1 MQLSWRSCRCRLFA
15 PMRLRLLVQTSQAK
29 RARFDYDRGP
39 GAAVLSDSPGEFRV
53 NNPFQK
59 PTDLGSPTTTRVIRT
74 RLHGVDLLF
83 NSRLNKG
90 TAFTEAERD
99 VFGLH
104 GLLPPHVGTL
114 EDQRLRRKRVLDSRD
129 TPFGKYSNMRDL
141 QDNNETAFY
150 SMIEHYTEE
159 LLPIV
164 YTPAVGEGC
173 QRFSEIWRRPRGLF
187 ISYPNRERIDQIL
200 AEKRYDDVRCIVV
213 SDGERILGLGDQG
226 AGGMGIPI
234 GKMALYTALGG
245 IPPEHCLP
253 ILLDAGTDNEKLLHD
268 PIYIGWQHQR
278 VRGQEYDDFVE
289 AFVRAVERRWP
300 HILLQWEDFA
310 GTNAARLLERYRD
323 RLCTFNDDIQGTA
336 AVTTATLL
344 AAANAT
350 GIPISQQTIA
360 MFGAGSAGIGIIDL
374 IVAAMKEQGLS
385 DEQARNRI
393 YAFNRY
399 GLLVEGARGIKES
412 QRQLVRKRADIEGW
426 KLEGGEDV
434 SLLDVVRN
442 AKVTVLAGVSAQA
455 GAFTEEVVREM
466 ARHTETP
473 IIFPLSN
480 PTSKAEASPAE
491 ILRWTQ
497 GRALVGTGSPF
508 PPVEVDGR
516 TMRVSQVN
524 NSFIFPGL
532 ALGILVSQARRV
544 TDGMIMAAARS
555 LAGLSPSREDKS
567 APLLPAIGESRR
579 VAMVVSE
586 AVARQAIAEGVA
598 EIEEEAGLPER
609 IREYVWNPVYVPYER
624 IERGRSTDVP

>member
-1 MQLSWRSCRCRLFA
+1 
-15 PMRLRLLVQTSQAK
+15 
-29 RARFDYDRGP
+29 
-39 GAAVLSDSPGEFRV
+39 
-53 NNPFQK
+53 
-59 PTDLGSPTTTRVIRT
+59 
-74 RLHGVDLLF
+74 VDLLF

-90 TAFTEAERD
+90 TAFTEDERD

-114 EDQRLRRKRVLDSRD
+114 EDQRERRKRVLDSRD
-129 TPFGKYSNMRDL
+129 TSFGKYSNMRDL
-141 QDNNETAFY
+141 QDNNETLFY
-150 SMIEHYTEE
+150 SLIEHYTEE

-187 ISYPNRERIDQIL
+187 ISYPNRGRIDQIL
-200 AEKRYDDVRCIVV
+200 ADSRYDDVRCIVV

-268 PIYIGWQHQR
+268 PIYIGWQHHR
-278 VRGQEYDDFVE
+278 VRGEEYDEFVE
-289 AFVRAVERRWP
+289 AFVTAVQKRWP

-310 GTNAARLLERYRD
+310 GTNAGRLLDRYRE

-344 AAANAT
+344 AAVHAT
-350 GIPISQQTIA
+350 GVPLSQQTIV
-360 MFGAGSAGIGIIDL
+360 MFGAGAAGIGIIDL
-374 IVAAMKEQGLS
+374 LIAAIREEGLTE
-385 DEQARNRI
+385 EQARSRI
-393 YAFNRY
+393 YAFNRF
-399 GLLVEGARGIKES
+399 GLLVEGARGIKDS
-412 QRQLVRKRADIEGW
+412 QRALVRKRTDVADWE
-426 KLEGGEDV
+426 LEGGEDV

-455 GAFTEEVVREM
+455 SAFSEEIVREM
-466 ARHTETP
+466 ARHTERP

-480 PTSKAEASPAE
+480 PTSKAEATPAD
-491 ILRWTQ
+491 LMRWTND
-497 GRALVGTGSPF
+497 RALVGTGSPF
-508 PPVEVDGR
+508 PPVEIHGR
-516 TMRVSQVN
+516 STRVSQVN

-532 ALGILVSQARRV
+532 ALGILVARARHV
-544 TDGMIMAAARS
+544 TDGMIMAAAKA
-555 LAGLSPSREDKS
+555 LASLSPSREDKN
-567 APLLPAIGESRR
+567 APLLPPISDSRR
-579 VAMVVSE
+579 VALVVSQAVAGE
-586 AVARQAIAEGVA
+586 AVAEGVA
-598 EIEEEAGLPER
+598 HNDLGEDMADR

-624 IERGRSTDVP
+624 IYRGRATDKP

>member
-1 MQLSWRSCRCRLFA
+1 MNETA
-15 PMRLRLLVQTSQAK
+15 QTIPAIN
-29 RARFDYDRGP
+29 
-39 GAAVLSDSPGEFRV
+39 SDE
-53 NNPFQK
+53 K
-59 PTDLGSPTTTRVIRT
+59 PATIRT
-74 RLHGVDLLF
+74 RLHGIELLF

-90 TAFTEAERD
+90 TAFNEHERD
-99 VFGLH
+99 IFGLH
-104 GLLPPHVGTL
+104 GLLPPHIGTL

-129 TPFGKYSNMRDL
+129 SAFGKYSNMRNL
-141 QDNNETAFY
+141 QDNDETLFY

-187 ISYPNRERIDQIL
+187 ISYPNRHRIDQIL
-200 AEKRYDDVRCIVV
+200 ADRRYDGVRCIVV

-253 ILLDAGTDNEKLLHD
+253 ILLDAGTDNEKLLHE
-268 PIYIGWQHQR
+268 PIYIGWQSHR

-289 AFVRAVERRWP
+289 AFVTAVQKRWP
-300 HILLQWEDFA
+300 NILLQWEDFA
-310 GTNAARLLERYRD
+310 GTNAARLLDRYRD

-344 AAANAT
+344 AAVNAT
-350 GIPISQQTIA
+350 GVPLSQQTIV
-360 MFGAGSAGIGIIDL
+360 MFGAGAAGIGIIDL
-374 IVAAMKEQGLS
+374 LIAAMKEQGLNE
-385 DEQARNRI
+385 EQARGRI

-412 QRQLVRKRADIEGW
+412 QQPLVHKRADIAGW
-426 KLEGGEDV
+426 KLAGGEDV

-455 GAFTEEVVREM
+455 GAFSEDIVREM
-466 ARHTETP
+466 ARHTERP

-480 PTSKAEASPAE
+480 PTSQAEANPADL
-491 ILRWTQ
+491 LRWTE

-508 PPVEVDGR
+508 PPVEIDGKPVR
-516 TMRVSQVN
+516 ISQVN

-532 ALGILVSQARRV
+532 ALGILVSRARRV
-544 TDGMIMAAARS
+544 TDGMIMAAAKA
-555 LAGLSPSREDKS
+555 LASLSPSRLDKT
-567 APLLPAIGESRR
+567 APLLPPIAESRK
-579 VAMVVSE
+579 VALVVSE
-586 AVARQAIAEGVA
+586 AVARQALSEGVA
-598 EIEEEAGLPER
+598 AIDDAASLPDR
-609 IREYVWNPVYVPYER
+609 IRAYMWSPVYVPYER
-624 IERGRSTDVP
+624 VEHGGRATDLI

>member
-1 MQLSWRSCRCRLFA
+1 MSTPTQSF
-15 PMRLRLLVQTSQAK
+15 
-29 RARFDYDRGP
+29 P
-39 GAAVLSDSPGEFRV
+39 GDSS
-53 NNPFQK
+53 K
-59 PTDLGSPTTTRVIRT
+59 HDSVIRT

-90 TAFTEAERD
+90 TAFTEEERD
-99 VFGLH
+99 RFGLH
-104 GLLPPHVGTL
+104 GLLPPHIGTL
-114 EDQRLRRKRVLDSRD
+114 EDQRVRRKRVLDSRD
-129 TPFGKYSNMRDL
+129 TQFGKYSNMRDL
-141 QDNNETAFY
+141 QDNDETLFY

-159 LLPIV
+159 LLPVV

-187 ISYPNRERIDQIL
+187 ISYPNRDRIDQIL
-200 AEKRYDDVRCIVV
+200 ADHRYDDVRCIVV

-253 ILLDAGTDNEKLLHD
+253 ILLDAGTDNEKLLND
-268 PIYIGWQHQR
+268 PIYIGWQHHR

-289 AFVRAVERRWP
+289 AFVTAVQKRWP
-300 HILLQWEDFA
+300 NILLQWEDFA
-310 GTNAARLLERYRD
+310 GTNAARLLDRYRD

-344 AAANAT
+344 AAVNAT
-350 GIPISQQTIA
+350 GVPLSQQTIV

-374 IVAAMKEQGLS
+374 LIAAMKEEGLS
-385 DEQARNRI
+385 EDQARSRI

-412 QRQLVRKRADIEGW
+412 QQPLVRKRADIAKW

-434 SLLDVVRN
+434 TLLDVVRN

-455 GAFTEEVVREM
+455 GAFTEEIVREM
-466 ARHTETP
+466 ARHTERP
-473 IIFPLSN
+473 VIFPLSN
-480 PTSKAEASPAE
+480 PTSQSEAIPVD
-491 ILRWTQ
+491 LMRWTD

-508 PPVEVDGR
+508 PPVEINGTPTR
-516 TMRVSQVN
+516 ISQVN

-532 ALGILVSQARRV
+532 ALGILVSRARRV
-544 TDGMIMAAARS
+544 TGNMIMAAAKA
-555 LAGLSPSREDKS
+555 LAGLSPSRADKG
-567 APLLPAIGESRR
+567 APLLPPIGDSRKVGLV
-579 VAMVVSE
+579 VAE
-586 AVARQAIAEGVA
+586 AVARQAVEEGTAAVD
-598 EIEEEAGLPER
+598 GTVPLGDL
-609 IREYVWNPVYVPYER
+609 IREYAWKPVYVPYER
-624 IERGRSTDVP
+624 IDRGRSTD